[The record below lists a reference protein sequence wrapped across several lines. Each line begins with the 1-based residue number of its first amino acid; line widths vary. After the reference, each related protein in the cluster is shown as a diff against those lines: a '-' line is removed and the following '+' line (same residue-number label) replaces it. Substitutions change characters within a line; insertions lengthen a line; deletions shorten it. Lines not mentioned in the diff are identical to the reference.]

1 VDTAYL
7 HLEINSES
15 LMMHTSVSVII
26 PQNIKRNEKIKT
38 LYLLHGYRGNHM
50 DWIRYTSIERYA
62 QKYRMAVIMPEVNNA
77 YYANMEKG
85 LDYFTYVADELPQ
98 IIESLF
104 PLSRKRED
112 RYIAGLSMGGYG
124 AFKIASKRPH
134 KFSKAISLSGSM
146 NIITIRDI
154 SKEEDK
160 RDYFSAVFGT
170 TATSHQK
177 HDLYHLF
184 GKLVKQKNHPMF
196 YMACGTED
204 FLYQDN
210 EAFYNYAIE
219 QGFDVYYETSPG
231 AHTWEFWDHYIEK
244 AIEWLFN

>member
-1 VDTAYL
+1 MDTAYL
-7 HLEINSES
+7 HLEINSEA
-15 LMMHTSVSVII
+15 LMMHTSVSVIM
-26 PQNIKRNEKIKT
+26 PQDIKRNEKLKT

-62 QKYRMAVIMPEVNNA
+62 QKYRLAVIMPEVNNA

-98 IIESLF
+98 IMESMF
-104 PLSRKRED
+104 PLSKKRED

-124 AFKIASKRPH
+124 AFKIASKRPN

-154 SKEEDK
+154 SKEEDI

-170 TATSHQK
+170 NDASYQK

-184 GKLVKQKNHPMF
+184 GKLVKQKNHPLF

-210 EAFYNYAIE
+210 EVFYNYLVE
-219 QGFDVYYETSPG
+219 QGFDVYYETSLG
-231 AHTWEFWDHYIEK
+231 AHTWDFWDHYIEK